1 MKILI
6 DNGHGDNTPGK
17 RSPDGK
23 LLEWKFTRR
32 VAKVVAARLERV
44 GYDVELLTPEN
55 YDVKLIE
62 RVHRANVKAQSLG
75 RKNVIVVSIH
85 CNAAGSKGEWLK
97 ATGWE
102 AWTSPGRTDSDA
114 IAECLYKAAEK
125 NLEGQTI
132 REYKKKEG
140 ERDKEARF
148 TILQDTIC
156 PAVLTENFFMDNR
169 KDVQFLLSDEGFE
182 AVVRTH
188 MEGIIN
194 YINTNE
200 DNNSETRGQVHLLH
214 LLGGG
219 HHPAGVRCDHTAAG
233 YH

>member
-23 LLEWKFTRR
+23 LLEWKYTRR
-32 VAKVVAARLERV
+32 VAKVVAARLERA

-85 CNAAGSKGEWLK
+85 CNAAGDGSKWLN

-102 AWTSPGRTDSDA
+102 IWTSPCKTKSDILA
-114 IAECLYKAAEK
+114 DHFVHMAKRHFD
-125 NLEGQTI
+125 GQKI
-132 REYKKKEG
+132 REWKQVDG
-140 ERDKEARF
+140 ERDKEAKF
-148 TILQDTIC
+148 TILTDTLC

-169 KDVQFLLSDEGFE
+169 KDVKYLLSDEGFE
-182 AVVRTH
+182 AIVRTH
-188 MEGIIN
+188 VEGIIN
-194 YINTNE
+194 YINTYE
-200 DNNSETRGQVHLLH
+200 NNN
-214 LLGGG
+214 
-219 HHPAGVRCDHTAAG
+219 
-233 YH
+233 